1 MSVVLDVRNRSCKE
15 QNMFWLKAKMRQPGV
30 EPGSIA
36 WKATMLTATPPTL
49 DGNMKAMKYFASVGS

>member
-1 MSVVLDVRNRSCKE
+1 MHRVNALHYSTAEEELSCTV
-15 QNMFWLKAKMRQPGV
+15 ASKMRQPGV

-49 DGNMKAMKYFASVGS
+49 NNSKQRIFILF